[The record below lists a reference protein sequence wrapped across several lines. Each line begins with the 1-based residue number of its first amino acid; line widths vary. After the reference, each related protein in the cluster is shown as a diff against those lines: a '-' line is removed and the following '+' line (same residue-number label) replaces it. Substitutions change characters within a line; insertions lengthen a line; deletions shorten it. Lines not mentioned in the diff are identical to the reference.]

1 MDWIAALGYII
12 APVSSI
18 ITWFV
23 GRKKSRNDFLRE
35 MQASIDLLATRNGN
49 LIKEVTE
56 LRGENMRL
64 RLDVQRLAAENAKMS
79 KEIEGLNSRFK
90 NIKTITKKG

>member
-12 APVSSI
+12 APVSRI

-79 KEIEGLNSRFK
+79 KEIEGLNSRLK

>member
-23 GRKKSRNDFLRE
+23 GRKKPRNDFLRE

-79 KEIEGLNSRFK
+79 KEIEGLNSRLK

>member
-49 LIKEVTE
+49 LIKVVTE

>member
-64 RLDVQRLAAENAKMS
+64 RLDVQRLATENAKMS
-79 KEIEGLNSRFK
+79 KEIEGLNSRLK

>member
-23 GRKKSRNDFLRE
+23 GHKKSRNDFLRE

-79 KEIEGLNSRFK
+79 KEIEGLNSRLK

>member
-23 GRKKSRNDFLRE
+23 ERKKSRNDFLRE

-79 KEIEGLNSRFK
+79 KEIEGLNSRLK

>member
-1 MDWIAALGYII
+1 
-12 APVSSI
+12 
-18 ITWFV
+18 
-23 GRKKSRNDFLRE
+23 

-79 KEIEGLNSRFK
+79 KEIEGLNSRLK